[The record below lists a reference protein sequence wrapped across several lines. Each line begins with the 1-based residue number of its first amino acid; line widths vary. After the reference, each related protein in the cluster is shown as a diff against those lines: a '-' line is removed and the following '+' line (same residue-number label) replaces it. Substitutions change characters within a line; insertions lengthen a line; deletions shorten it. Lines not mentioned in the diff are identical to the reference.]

1 MGLGGEP
8 VLHLNRDILITA
20 FMEDESAHFQQ
31 QTSHWPALLGQ
42 APNAS
47 GDGLPLSPVGG
58 YNGLDGTGSHRTQ
71 RALPMKAIHV
81 NRLLP
86 LGQVSL
92 PWHGWHFRLNN
103 PLGRG
108 LSCAL

>member
-1 MGLGGEP
+1 M
-8 VLHLNRDILITA
+8 NQR
-20 FMEDESAHFQQ
+20 
-31 QTSHWPALLGQ
+31 TSGSRLLTDQPRHAQGTALLGQ

-47 GDGLPLSPVGG
+47 GDGRLLSPVGG
-58 YNGLDGTGSHRTQ
+58 YNGLDCTGSHLTR
-71 RALPMKAIHV
+71 RALAMKGIHV
-81 NRLLP
+81 YRLLP
-86 LGQVSL
+86 LGQVSH